1 MFRASLIAYLFSKPV
16 TQGYVAQL
24 PKAVPAAPG
33 RAWMRAM
40 DANSDVRDFF
50 SPDAERYDAWYR
62 ETYGIEDLSDG
73 SAASGAASNRLLD
86 DTRNL
91 QQAAEEYDLR
101 GVEEEMQFWGEEFQH
116 NTQLQWV
123 NFFGPVRR
131 FSFIVHAVTAF
142 FFFTSLFGFWLSFPI
157 DVVSLLT
164 DAQLFI
170 VFFFFLLFST
180 PYIIAFDAVQN
191 MNEWKISFAACELL
205 TSFHAFGCATTCSMC
220 VF

>member
-1 MFRASLIAYLFSKPV
+1 M
-16 TQGYVAQL
+16 
-24 PKAVPAAPG
+24 
-33 RAWMRAM
+33 
-40 DANSDVRDFF
+40 
-50 SPDAERYDAWYR
+50 
-62 ETYGIEDLSDG
+62 
-73 SAASGAASNRLLD
+73 
-86 DTRNL
+86 
-91 QQAAEEYDLR
+91 
-101 GVEEEMQFWGEEFQH
+101 
-116 NTQLQWV
+116 

-191 MNEWKISFAACELL
+191 MNE
-205 TSFHAFGCATTCSMC
+205 
-220 VF
+220 